1 MTTVEKVT
9 QTNQEQIVKY
19 LGSNVIENVFAFYD
33 IQYEFERTTM
43 HVARKNKKIVGYVLV
58 YDATDF
64 PSVILECQKEVADKL
79 LHYAPQNNFIMHT
92 SPKHLQTVV
101 KKFPS
106 AKAYVENWMLVKKS
120 EAKSFRSKMV
130 RKLRTAE
137 DAAMLAKL
145 LMRREDRPKRHLK
158 KYRDWIARMP
168 LYGVFENGKLVSYAG
183 SFVKL
188 PQLWMIGGV
197 YTSPEKRN
205 MGYALLA
212 TSAVTQ
218 EALKKSDA
226 AALFVRS
233 DNYPAMKVYE
243 KIGYRKIGERIWVD
257 VGTGMMP

>member
-1 MTTVEKVT
+1 
-9 QTNQEQIVKY
+9 
-19 LGSNVIENVFAFYD
+19 
-33 IQYEFERTTM
+33 
-43 HVARKNKKIVGYVLV
+43 
-58 YDATDF
+58 
-64 PSVILECQKEVADKL
+64 
-79 LHYAPQNNFIMHT
+79 MHT

-101 KKFPS
+101 KRFPNS
-106 AKAYVENWMLVKKS
+106 KTYIENWMLVKKG

-130 RKLRTAE
+130 RKLRTTE
-137 DAAMLAKL
+137 DAGMLARL
-145 LMRREDRPKRHLK
+145 LLSREDRPKRHLK
-158 KYRDWIARMP
+158 RYKDWIARMP

-188 PQLWMIGGV
+188 AQLWMIGGV
-197 YTSPEKRN
+197 YTTPEKRN

-218 EALKKSDA
+218 EALKKADA

-233 DNYPAMKVYE
+233 DNYPAIKVYE